1 MLIKFTRYDKSKF
14 THNIKENGALKWQRI
29 PYTDKNKG
37 IDDKTSKI
45 QNKRPSI
52 LSTNRGNREES
63 RRENRKIEGQALL
76 HSEGQALLHSKK
88 TASNLCKISAGQTQ
102 FERHFFGTVSGLHPY

>member
-76 HSEGQALLHSKK
+76 HSKK